1 LVSESEIDSVI
12 FSAIKPRWQ
21 KVAMVLVKSLNRC
34 KKHGLPISC
43 DVLAA
48 RIQELAET
56 GRLEGAGD
64 LRKWRRSEV
73 RLKC

>member
-1 LVSESEIDSVI
+1 
-12 FSAIKPRWQ
+12 
-21 KVAMVLVKSLNRC
+21 MVLVKSLNRC